1 VGRKGTARAGGRH
14 GSFARFVGRRVGAG
28 ILLVIGI
35 TLISFTLSH
44 LVPGD
49 PAVAALG
56 EKASNDPAVVAA
68 FKERYGLDKPL
79 PQQYV
84 TYLGDLATGDLGPS
98 NQTGHSVS
106 EDLRTAIP
114 ATIEL
119 ALVGIVMTIVL
130 GVGFGTLAGIY
141 RGRWLD
147 QVVRVV
153 SLVGASAPS
162 FWLALLAFYIFF
174 FKLGWA
180 PPGGRLDA
188 STPAPPEVTGLYTVD
203 ALLAGQWSTFWE
215 ALAHIALP
223 AFVLATYS
231 VSFMV
236 RFTRSAVLEVLGE
249 DYILSAYA
257 KGLPRRSITFGH
269 VLRAAAPG
277 VITLVGLSFA
287 TLLSGT
293 VLVEQI
299 FSWPG
304 IGEYAYLSATSLD
317 LNAVMGVSLFIA
329 IVYVVLNFLVD
340 LLYGVVDPRIRVT

>member
-1 VGRKGTARAGGRH
+1 MADGRTRRASDTHR
-14 GSFARFVGRRVGAG
+14 SLARFVGRRLIAG
-28 ILLVIGI
+28 VLLVIGI
-35 TLISFTLSH
+35 TLISFVLSH

-56 EKASNDPAVVAA
+56 EKASNDPSVVAA
-68 FKERYGLDKPL
+68 FKEKYGLDEPV
-79 PQQYV
+79 PRQYV
-84 TYLGDLATGDLGPS
+84 TYIGDLARGDLGPS

-106 EDLRTAIP
+106 EDLSSAVP
-114 ATIEL
+114 ATAEL

-130 GVGFGTLAGIY
+130 GVGFGALAGIY
-141 RGRWLD
+141 RGGWLD

-162 FWLALLAFYIFF
+162 FWLALIAFYVFF
-174 FKLGWA
+174 FKLGWV

-188 STPAPPEVTGLYTVD
+188 GVAAPPHVTGLYTVD
-203 ALLAGQWSTFWE
+203 AMINGQWATFGS
-215 ALAHIALP
+215 ALSHLVLP

-236 RFTRSAVLEVLGE
+236 RFTRSAVLEVLGS
-249 DYILSAYA
+249 DYILAAYA
-257 KGLPRRSITFGH
+257 KGLPRRRIIFEH
-269 VLRAAAPG
+269 VLRAAMPS
-277 VITLVGLSFA
+277 VITLTGLSFA

-293 VLVEQI
+293 VLVEAI

-304 IGEYAYLSATSLD
+304 IGQYAYLSATSLD

-329 IVYVVLNFLVD
+329 VVYVVVNFAVD
-340 LLYGVVDPRIRVT
+340 LLYGVVDPRIRVG